1 MAEQYVR
8 KQWINGE
15 VITATALNNMENGIE
30 SLMGTTADIN
40 STIVSQELKIGDS
53 NTLIH
58 AVDGDLT
65 VAKKITAKEL
75 DVTNAAAF
83 SGATFSGA
91 VKVEGS
97 GASLI
102 VPTPSEDMHAAT
114 KKYVDSIKSY
124 VDGKETSIKAIQ
136 LTTNDGLSFTGSLG
150 SNPTLSLNAATA
162 NTLGGVKI
170 PTNGLLSIAQ
180 DGVLTTSFS
189 TATTTADGLMSM
201 ADKGKL
207 DNNVVVGINLYG
219 TPYQL
224 NSEIVNIKGVVTGI
238 KIDENT
244 TINAPSG
251 DNAANGIIDISGHIL
266 TEHQSLEAKAN
277 TASPNFTGTATF
289 EKIKIGNY
297 ELDET
302 KLSQLLDLLNNGGE

>member
-30 SLMGTTADIN
+30 SLMGTTAGIN
-40 STIVSQELKIGDS
+40 STIKSQELQIGDTPNS
-53 NTLIH
+53 IS
-58 AVDGDLT
+58 AVGGNLRVDNKTTTG
-65 VAKKITAKEL
+65 EL
-75 DVTNAAAF
+75 AAGNAA
-83 SGATFSGA
+83 FSGA

-97 GASLI
+97 GASLT
-102 VPTPSEDMHAAT
+102 VPTPSQDAHAAT
-114 KKYVDSIKSY
+114 KKYVDDKETSIKSY
-124 VDGKETSIKAIQ
+124 VDEKETSIKAIQ
-136 LTTNDGLSFTGSLG
+136 FTANNGLSFTGSLG
-150 SNPTLSLNAATA
+150 SSPTLSLNAATA

-180 DGVLTTSFS
+180 DGVLTTNFS

-201 ADKGKL
+201 TDKGKL
-207 DNNVVVGINLYG
+207 DNGVVVGINIYG

-224 NSEIVNIKGVVTGI
+224 NNEIINIKGVVTGI

-251 DNAANGIIDISGHIL
+251 DNTSNGIIDISNHFS
-266 TEHQSLEAKAN
+266 TKAN
-277 TASPNFTGTATF
+277 IASPTFTGTATF
-289 EKIKIGNY
+289 EKITIGNY

-302 KLSQLLDLLNNGGE
+302 KLSQLLALLENNGGE